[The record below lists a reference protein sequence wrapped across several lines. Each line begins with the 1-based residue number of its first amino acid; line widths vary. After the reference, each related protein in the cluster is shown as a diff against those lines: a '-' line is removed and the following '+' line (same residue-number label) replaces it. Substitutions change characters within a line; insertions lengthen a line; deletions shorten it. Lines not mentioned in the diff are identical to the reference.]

1 MSLQAYKISKIFSH
15 IGTFF
20 TFSCSKH
27 VYEAACFLARRS
39 QSLVCAGGR
48 SVWDP
53 QCYGQQDQVLP
64 RGSSSSSRGSVA
76 DPGPYPRPSCWRS
89 VWSSQ
94 RVSLTLY
101 TLNDYQRFEALVS
114 LPLSGDQKP
123 SHLMNRMLALLPDD
137 YKPDFILRGLFF
149 RCLPINVQSHL
160 LHKKVSYTRALAL
173 KADELNHS
181 RVSPSSVNHLS
192 DDLGDSLQVNL
203 VSSRSRPSKTP
214 LSGKIP
220 LSKPYLTRAPLSS
233 SPTPPGAFWFHKKHG
248 EKALNCRKP
257 CSMSEN

>member
-1 MSLQAYKISKIFSH
+1 MKLPVFWPDAAKVWFAQGDAQFGIRNVTVSKTKFYH
-15 IGTFF
+15 A
-20 TFSCSKH
+20 
-27 VYEAACFLARRS
+27 VA
-39 QSLVCAGGR
+39 
-48 SVWDP
+48 
-53 QCYGQQDQVLP
+53 VLP
-64 RGSSSSSRGSVA
+64 QEVA
-76 DPGPYPRPSCWRS
+76 LQILDLIRAPPAGDLYGVLREC
-89 VWSSQ
+89 
-94 RVSLTLY
+94 LITLY